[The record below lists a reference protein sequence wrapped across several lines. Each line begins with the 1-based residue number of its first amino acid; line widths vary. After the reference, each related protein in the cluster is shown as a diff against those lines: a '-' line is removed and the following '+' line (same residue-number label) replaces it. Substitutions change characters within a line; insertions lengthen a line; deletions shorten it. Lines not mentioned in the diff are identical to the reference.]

1 MGIRV
6 DAQGGIRDD
15 AQGTAA
21 ARILAIGDVHLGRR
35 PSRLPVEAL
44 AEHGL
49 SPRDLGP
56 AAALAAAVRWAIAER
71 VHAVV
76 LLGDVVEDEHHFLEA
91 YPALRDAAK
100 ALVAAQIE
108 LFAVVG
114 NHDTEVLPR
123 LADEVPGVHLLG
135 KKGTWESALL
145 WRNGAPLARL
155 LGWSFP
161 APKVR
166 HSPLDNF
173 PSAWREGRFDDG
185 APGSLN
191 TLGLLHCDVDAS
203 ASVHA
208 PVRRTALL
216 ELGIAFALGHVHKP
230 GDLTGPRP
238 VGYLG
243 SLSGLD
249 PGEPG
254 QHGPW
259 LFEAHGG
266 DWRARQIA
274 LAPLRYDRIE
284 VEVGGAR
291 SMEDLEVLL
300 QRAIDRHLEALDGD
314 EDPARALALRVELVG
329 ERTLDRAVLSDFV
342 EREGE
347 RRPTIQS
354 GRVWFAE
361 TVRDT
366 TRPPLHLA
374 QWAQNDD
381 PVGLLARRALVLGAP
396 GAERDALLARAR
408 AHLSARLG
416 AAHQVEALG
425 DGELAEILLREA
437 RQALEELVQ
446 QGAAT

>member
-1 MGIRV
+1 MEIRV
-6 DAQGGIRDD
+6 DARS
-15 AQGTAA
+15 TAA

-56 AAALAAAVRWAIAER
+56 AAALAGAVRWAIAER

-100 ALVAAQIE
+100 ALVDAQIE

-123 LADEVPGVHLLG
+123 LAAEVPGVHLLG

-145 WRNGAPLARL
+145 RRDGAPLARL

-185 APGSLN
+185 APTGLN

-208 PVRRTALL
+208 PVRRAALV

-230 GDLTGPRP
+230 GELTGPRP

-274 LAPLRYDRIE
+274 LAPLRYDRVA
-284 VEVGGAR
+284 VEVRGAR
-291 SMEDLEVLL
+291 SKEELEERW
-300 QRAIDRHLEALDGD
+300 QRAIDRHLDTLDG
-314 EDPARALALRVELVG
+314 DPARAVALRVELVG

-342 EREGE
+342 ERERDRG
-347 RRPTIQS
+347 PTIQG

-366 TRPPLHLA
+366 TQPPLQLA

-416 AAHQVEALG
+416 AEHDVEAFG
-425 DGELAEILLREA
+425 DDELAEILLHEA
-437 RQALEELVQ
+437 RRALEELVQ

>member
-6 DAQGGIRDD
+6 DAQGEIRVD
-15 AQGTAA
+15 ARGTAG

-56 AAALAAAVRWAIAER
+56 AAALAGAVRWAIAER

-100 ALVAAQIE
+100 ALVDARIE

-123 LADEVPGVHLLG
+123 LAAEVPGVHLLG

-145 WRNGAPLARL
+145 WRDGAPFARL

-185 APGSLN
+185 APAGLA

-208 PVRRTALL
+208 PVRRAALV
-216 ELGIAFALGHVHKP
+216 ELGLAFALGHVHKP
-230 GDLTGPRP
+230 GELAGPRP

-259 LFEAHGG
+259 LFEAHAG

-274 LAPLRYDRIE
+274 LAPLRYDRVA

-291 SMEDLEVLL
+291 SKEDLEERW
-300 QRAIDRHLEALDGD
+300 QRAIDRHLDTLDG
-314 EDPARALALRVELVG
+314 DPARAVALRLELVG

-342 EREGE
+342 ERERDRG
-347 RRPTIQS
+347 PTIQG

-366 TRPPLHLA
+366 TQPPLQLA

-381 PVGLLARRALVLGAP
+381 PVGLLARRALALGAP

-416 AAHQVEALG
+416 AEHDVEALV
-425 DGELAEILLREA
+425 DDELAEILLHEA
-437 RQALEELVQ
+437 RRALEELVQ